1 MRILNDNMKGKENL
15 KRILHVVLRPA
26 FGICLFLSQF
36 TSNRN
41 TLFTDNFYLLFLGI
55 LFLTCGILL
64 LITASLH
71 LRKAINTKDIVIS
84 GPFKYIRHPI
94 YTSIY
99 ILSIGLGLI
108 FFAWLWFIV
117 MIVFIPFWYIEC
129 REEEKEMIKLHGE
142 KYIEYQKKT
151 GMFFPGMR

>member
-1 MRILNDNMKGKENL
+1 MPALAPVALNACW
-15 KRILHVVLRPA
+15 I
-26 FGICLFLSQF
+26 
-36 TSNRN
+36 
-41 TLFTDNFYLLFLGI
+41 LGI
-55 LFLTCGILL
+55 LFLTGGILL

-71 LRKAINTKDIVIS
+71 LRKAVNAKDIVIS